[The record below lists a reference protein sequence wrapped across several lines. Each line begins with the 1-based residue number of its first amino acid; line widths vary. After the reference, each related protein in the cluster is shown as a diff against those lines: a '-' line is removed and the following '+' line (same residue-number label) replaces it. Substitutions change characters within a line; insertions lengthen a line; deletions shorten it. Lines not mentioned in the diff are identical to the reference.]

1 MSKEEKKITIV
12 VETIEGESIGV
23 DVNTENKVNYL
34 MEKAMK
40 ELSIEP
46 GSATY
51 EMVYNGTLLNPDS
64 KIETYN
70 IPNNGVVVLQRR
82 PKVG

>member
-1 MSKEEKKITIV
+1 MSKKENKITIV
-12 VETIEGESIGV
+12 VETIEGESVSI
-23 DVNTENKVNYL
+23 DVNTENKVNHL
-34 MEKAMK
+34 METAMK

-64 KIETYN
+64 KIEIYN
-70 IPNNGVVVLQRR
+70 IPDNGVVLLQRR

>member
-1 MSKEEKKITIV
+1 MSNNEKKISIV
-12 VETIEGESIGV
+12 VETIEGESVVV
-23 DVNTENKVNYL
+23 DVNVENKVNHL

-51 EMVYNGTLLNPDS
+51 EMVYNGTLLNLDL
-64 KIETYN
+64 KIENYN
-70 IPNNGVVVLQRR
+70 IPDNGVVVLQRR

>member
-1 MSKEEKKITIV
+1 MGKNEKKITIV
-12 VETIEGESIGV
+12 VETIEGESVGIE
-23 DVNTENKVNYL
+23 VNTENKVSHL

-51 EMVYNGTLLNPDS
+51 EMVYNGTTLSLDS
-64 KIETYN
+64 KIEIYN
-70 IPNNGVVVLQRR
+70 IPDKGIVILQRR